1 MQKKSSI
8 YLKCKETVVFL
19 VAQWIRIHLPRQE
32 TQVWSLI
39 REDPTCRGA
48 SKPANHNY
56 GVCSLEPGRHS
67 FCAPVLQSP
76 WSTREASRMRSP
88 CSAEQSRPG
97 SLLTAARGRLSALS
111 AEWMD
116 FTETHL
122 GGPQR
127 AFTEIKCPKAM
138 LTVSLGIMC
147 QYLNFSKNSST
158 VSRAAYECGLKE
170 VIFYR
175 YA

>member
-1 MQKKSSI
+1 MQKESGI
-8 YLKCKETVVFL
+8 CLKCKGTVVFL
-19 VAQWIRIHLPRQE
+19 VAQRITIHLPRQE

-48 SKPANHNY
+48 TKPANRNY
-56 GVCSLEPGRHS
+56 WVRGLEPGRHS

-76 WSTREASRMRSP
+76 RSTREASRMRSP

-97 SLLTAARGRLSALS
+97 SLLTAARGCLSALS
-111 AEWMD
+111 AGWMD
-116 FTETHL
+116 FTEAHP
-122 GGPQR
+122 GGPRR
-127 AFTEIKCPKAM
+127 AFTEIKYPKAM